1 MNTSKMIE
9 RYQKRTVLFHWI
21 HAGAFLALTITG
33 AVRFLSALIGDGGGG
48 VGIQHRIAA
57 MIFIVAPLAYCLSD
71 PNASLRFLVRTFSW
85 NRSDLKWFKA
95 APSYYFGG
103 PATNMPPPG
112 RINTGQK
119 MWQLVILSTSAVFI
133 ITGAIMWF
141 LRQNLQPQVYQWI
154 LSIHGIAFVVVVIV
168 FLVHIYMGILH
179 PRMRGSLRSMLDGKI
194 TSDYAKHHHPKWY
207 DELTT
212 GNYDGPSD

>member
-1 MNTSKMIE
+1 
-9 RYQKRTVLFHWI
+9 
-21 HAGAFLALTITG
+21 
-33 AVRFLSALIGDGGGG
+33 
-48 VGIQHRIAA
+48 
-57 MIFIVAPLAYCLSD
+57 
-71 PNASLRFLVRTFSW
+71 
-85 NRSDLKWFKA
+85 
-95 APSYYFGG
+95 
-103 PATNMPPPG
+103 MPPPG